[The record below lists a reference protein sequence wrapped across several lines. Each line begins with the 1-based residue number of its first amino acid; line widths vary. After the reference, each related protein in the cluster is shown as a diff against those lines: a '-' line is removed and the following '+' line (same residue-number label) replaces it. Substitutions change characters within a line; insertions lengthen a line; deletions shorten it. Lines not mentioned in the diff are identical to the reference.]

1 MLQEHVK
8 VCQNQIKEMQQANE
22 ELEQYGRRLCV
33 RNDGVSTVDNKTSDD
48 VLDKVKSLIKE
59 TSCDIPDVVIDR
71 THRIR
76 KGYNDKKKTNVRCKS
91 IILHFTTIFTS
102 IIVRFRHRTMFYHSR
117 ANLKNNVKL
126 KLDLTKNRY
135 KIFTKAIET
144 AKIYDNLNYIM
155 VDINC
160 WLKVVFKDGGGKFFT
175 DNMILKE
182 ILEKEGI
189 NQV

>member
-1 MLQEHVK
+1 
-8 VCQNQIKEMQQANE
+8 
-22 ELEQYGRRLCV
+22 
-33 RNDGVSTVDNKTSDD
+33 
-48 VLDKVKSLIKE
+48 
-59 TSCDIPDVVIDR
+59 
-71 THRIR
+71 
-76 KGYNDKKKTNVRCKS
+76 
-91 IILHFTTIFTS
+91 
-102 IIVRFRHRTMFYHSR
+102 MFYGSR

-144 AKIYDNLNYIM
+144 VKRYDNINYVM

-160 WLKVVFKDGGGKFFT
+160 RLKVVFKYDSDKFFT
-175 DNMILKE
+175 DIMSLKE

>member
-1 MLQEHVK
+1 
-8 VCQNQIKEMQQANE
+8 
-22 ELEQYGRRLCV
+22 
-33 RNDGVSTVDNKTSDD
+33 
-48 VLDKVKSLIKE
+48 
-59 TSCDIPDVVIDR
+59 
-71 THRIR
+71 
-76 KGYNDKKKTNVRCKS
+76 
-91 IILHFTTIFTS
+91 
-102 IIVRFRHRTMFYHSR
+102 MFYHSR

-144 AKIYDNLNYIM
+144 VKRHDNINYFM

-160 WLKVVFKDGGGKFFT
+160 RLKVVFKYGSDKFFT
-175 DNMILKE
+175 GIMSLKE

>member
-1 MLQEHVK
+1 
-8 VCQNQIKEMQQANE
+8 
-22 ELEQYGRRLCV
+22 
-33 RNDGVSTVDNKTSDD
+33 
-48 VLDKVKSLIKE
+48 
-59 TSCDIPDVVIDR
+59 
-71 THRIR
+71 
-76 KGYNDKKKTNVRCKS
+76 
-91 IILHFTTIFTS
+91 
-102 IIVRFRHRTMFYHSR
+102 MFYHSR

-144 AKIYDNLNYIM
+144 VKRYDNINYFM

-160 WLKVVFKDGGGKFFT
+160 RLKVVFKYGSDKFFT
-175 DNMILKE
+175 GIMSLKE

>member
-1 MLQEHVK
+1 MCK
-8 VCQNQIKEMQQANE
+8 I
-22 ELEQYGRRLCV
+22 YGAPA
-33 RNDGVSTVDNKTSDD
+33 VDNEISHE
-48 VLDKVKSLIKE
+48 VLDKVKSLTIE
-59 TSCDIPDVVIDR
+59 TSHDTPDVVIDR
-71 THRIR
+71 AHRIG
-76 KGYNDKKKTNVRCKS
+76 KGYNDKKSNIHCK
-91 IILHFTTIFTS
+91 S
-102 IIVRFRHRTMFYHSR
+102 IIVRFTTFRYRTMFYGSR

-144 AKIYDNLNYIM
+144 VKRYDNVNYVM

-160 WLKVVFKDGGGKFFT
+160 RLKVVFKDGSGKFFT
-175 DNMILKE
+175 NIISLKE